1 MRVVVEDVL
10 PLMGT
15 ADVVRNRQGAIE
27 AISCIF
33 FFQCSSR
40 AVVKKGMVALQNEE
54 RECSKKIHSNGKL
67 KIALL
72 FWLSMKLWLLYFAFL
87 YMVFLG

>member
-1 MRVVVEDVL
+1 MGVLSNVSTQETMTTVVEDVL

-33 FFQCSSR
+33 SNT
-40 AVVKKGMVALQNEE
+40 VKRVKILTNVPKINVKLAL
-54 RECSKKIHSNGKL
+54 
-67 KIALL
+67 
-72 FWLSMKLWLLYFAFL
+72 
-87 YMVFLG
+87 

>member
-1 MRVVVEDVL
+1 MRTVVEDVL

-33 FFQCSSR
+33 CKT
-40 AVVKKGMVALQNEE
+40 VE
-54 RECSKKIHSNGKL
+54 RESLEMNPVLEGI
-67 KIALL
+67 
-72 FWLSMKLWLLYFAFL
+72 FWLKFMFGMRFTKGDFFWGGGGGRGKMALFTSPILFFS
-87 YMVFLG
+87 

>member
-33 FFQCSSR
+33 FLMFFQGSREERTGSSSER
-40 AVVKKGMVALQNEE
+40 KKENEVKRFIQVALKCTVQPHN
-54 RECSKKIHSNGKL
+54 HG
-67 KIALL
+67 
-72 FWLSMKLWLLYFAFL
+72 FH
-87 YMVFLG
+87 

>member
-1 MRVVVEDVL
+1 VRHLAARCLGVLSNVSILETMRVVVEDVL

-33 FFQCSSR
+33 FLMF
-40 AVVKKGMVALQNEE
+40 LQGSLEK
-54 RECSKKIHSNGKL
+54 RR
-67 KIALL
+67 
-72 FWLSMKLWLLYFAFL
+72 
-87 YMVFLG
+87 